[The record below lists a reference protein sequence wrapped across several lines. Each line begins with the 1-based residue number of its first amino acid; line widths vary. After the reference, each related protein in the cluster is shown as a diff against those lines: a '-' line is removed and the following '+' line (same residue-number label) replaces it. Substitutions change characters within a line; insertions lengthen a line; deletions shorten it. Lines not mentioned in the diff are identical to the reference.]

1 MILKRTRPIPAES
14 TRPAEPG
21 LIRPPAGRGR
31 KLPECEIPTSI
42 SAAMASFPALTGAD
56 GLKALNEH
64 LLTRSYVT
72 GCDFHIVP
80 SAPAEL
86 WLAPMSL
93 LYP

>member
-1 MILKRTRPIPAES
+1 
-14 TRPAEPG
+14 
-21 LIRPPAGRGR
+21 
-31 KLPECEIPTSI
+31 
-42 SAAMASFPALTGAD
+42 MASFPALTGAD